1 MHERTGLAAVIGLGR
16 RPATDQRLDGRAFDL
31 LSLTMACVLGVH
43 AGHLP
48 WWLTAALA
56 IVLAVRWWQ
65 RRRHGARSPLLL
77 KLPLIGL
84 LAVAVVFSYG
94 TIFGREPGSALAVG
108 LLVLKLL
115 ESETPRDARVGVSFA
130 CFGLMAALL
139 FDQGLVATLVVALG
153 LLPALATLR
162 ALEPAQPAIALPRAL
177 VPGLALLLAAVPLAL
192 LAFALVPRLSSPLWG
207 APNPAESRTGLSERM
222 SPGNFTDLLTDDR
235 PAMRVAFDGSPP
247 APEQRYFRAYVMWL
261 YDGRSWEHA
270 QWREADGRPRP
281 AETVEAATSTSYRI
295 DLEPSDRTVLP
306 ALDVPL
312 DAPADARLSPD
323 REVFADQPVREP
335 LHYAMRSAVRYRLQA
350 QLPQAARRLALSLPR
365 GFNPRTQ
372 ALAAQWRARYGQD
385 DPAIVQAAL
394 ALFHDGGFRY
404 TLAPA
409 PLGRD
414 AVDDFLF
421 GTREGFCEHYASSFT
436 VLMRAAGIPARVVT
450 GYQGGYWNALGDY
463 LLVRQSDAHA
473 WSEVWLDGRGWVRVD
488 PTAAVR
494 PERVSLGAAAAAGSQ
509 LGWAQSG
516 WLAGLRNRWDV
527 VNHWWTEGVI
537 GFDALRQRGLL
548 TSFGIQETGTATLG
562 LLLAVGTAL
571 FVALGVGWA
580 LWRHER
586 PEPLRQAL
594 RRLEAKLGRC
604 GVTRRRSEGPQHY
617 LRRAARALP
626 AQRNELELLM
636 NRYLEL
642 RYSSDEPSP
651 ELLRGFQRAVREF
664 RPRRVVK

>member
-1 MHERTGLAAVIGLGR
+1 MTV
-16 RPATDQRLDGRAFDL
+16 RPPHAGESTLDTNAFDL
-31 LSLTMACVLGVH
+31 LCLTMACVLGVH
-43 AGHLP
+43 AAHLP
-48 WWLTAALA
+48 WWLVSALA
-56 IVLAVRWWQ
+56 LVLALRWWQ
-65 RRRHGARSPLLL
+65 RRRHGTRPPLLL
-77 KLPLIGL
+77 KLPLLVL
-84 LAVAVVFSYG
+84 LALAVVFDYG
-94 TIFGREPGSALAVG
+94 TIFGQQPGSALAVG

-139 FDQGLVATLVVALG
+139 FDQGLVATFVVALG

-162 ALEPAQPAIALPRAL
+162 ALEPAQTATNLARSLL
-177 VPGLALLLAAVPLAL
+177 PGLALLAAAVPLAL

-207 APNPAESRTGLSERM
+207 AANRAEARTGLSERM
-222 SPGNFTDLLTDDR
+222 SPGNLTELLTDDS
-235 PAMRVAFDGSPP
+235 PAMRVSFGGVPP
-247 APEQRYFRAYVMWL
+247 APQLRYFRAYVMWL
-261 YDGRSWEHA
+261 YDGRAWEHV
-270 QWREADGRPRP
+270 QLRQRDGQPRP
-281 AETVEAATSTSYRI
+281 LETVEVQATTAYRV

-312 DAPADARLSPD
+312 AAPADAQLSPD
-323 REVFADQPVREP
+323 HELFSDKPVREP
-335 LHYAMRSAVRYRLQA
+335 LHYALQSAVRYRLQA
-350 QLPQAARRLALSLPR
+350 GLPEAIRNLALRLPQ
-365 GFNPRTQ
+365 GFNPRTR
-372 ALAAQWRARYGQD
+372 ALAAQWRGRFGAD
-385 DPAIVQAAL
+385 DAAIVRAAL

-436 VLMRAAGIPARVVT
+436 VLMRAAGLPARVVT
-450 GYQGGYWNALGDY
+450 GYQGGYWNPLGNY

-494 PERVSLGAAAAAGSQ
+494 PERVSLGAAAAAGDQ
-509 LGWAQSG
+509 LSWAQSG
-516 WLAGLRNRWDV
+516 WLAALRNRWDV
-527 VNHWWTEGVI
+527 VNHWWTQGVI
-537 GFDALRQRGLL
+537 GFDALRQQGLL
-548 TSFGIQETGTATLG
+548 TPFGVSETGTAMLG

-586 PEPLRQAL
+586 PEPLRRAL
-594 RRLEAKLGRC
+594 RQLEARLARA
-604 GVTRRRSEGPQHY
+604 GVTRRRGEGPQHY

-626 AQRNELELLM
+626 AQRHELERLM
-636 NRYLEL
+636 NRYLDL
-642 RYSSDEPSP
+642 RYAHDEPVP
-651 ELLRGFQRAVREF
+651 ELLRQFQRAVREF

>member
-1 MHERTGLAAVIGLGR
+1 MIGIRR
-16 RPATDQRLDGRAFDL
+16 RPPVEPALDARAFDL

-43 AGHLP
+43 AAHLP
-48 WWLTAALA
+48 WWLDIALA
-56 IVLAVRWWQ
+56 LILAMRWRQ
-65 RRRHGARSPLLL
+65 RRRHGSRAPLLL

-139 FDQGLVATLVVALG
+139 FDQGLVVTFVVALG
-153 LLPALATLR
+153 LLPALATLQ
-162 ALEPAQPAIALPRAL
+162 ALEPAQPAAPLPRAL
-177 VPGLALLLAAVPLAL
+177 LPGLALLAAAVPLAL
-192 LAFALVPRLSSPLWG
+192 LAFVLVPRLSSPLWG
-207 APNPAESRTGLSERM
+207 APNPAEARTGLSERM
-222 SPGNFTDLLTDDR
+222 SPGNFTDLLTDDS
-235 PAMRVAFDGSPP
+235 PAMRVTFDGPLP
-247 APEQRYFRAYVMWL
+247 APELRYFRGYVMWL
-261 YDGRSWEHA
+261 YDGRTWEHA
-270 QWREADGRPRP
+270 QMHRAGGVSHSPEPVEADSSV
-281 AETVEAATSTSYRI
+281 TYRI
-295 DLEPSDRTVLP
+295 DLEPSDRTLLP

-312 DAPADARLSPD
+312 AAPADAQLSPD
-323 REVFADQPVREP
+323 HEVFAKQPVRE
-335 LHYAMRSAVRYRLQA
+335 LRHYTLRSAVRYRLQA
-350 QLPQAARRLALSLPR
+350 QLPQAARLLALRLPH
-365 GFNPRTQ
+365 GFNPRTH
-372 ALAAQWRARYGQD
+372 ALAAQWRARYGND
-385 DPAIVQAAL
+385 DGAIVQAAL
-394 ALFHDGGFRY
+394 SLFHDGGFRY
-404 TLAPA
+404 TLVPA

-450 GYQGGYWNALGDY
+450 GYQGGYWNRLGNY

-494 PERVSLGAAAAAGSQ
+494 PERVSLGAAAAAGDQ
-509 LGWAQSG
+509 LGWTQRG
-516 WLAGLRNRWDV
+516 WLGALRNRWDV

-548 TSFGIQETGTATLG
+548 TPFGVRETGTATLG
-562 LLLAVGTAL
+562 LLLAVGMAL
-571 FVALGVGWA
+571 FVALGIGWA
-580 LWRHER
+580 LWRRER

-594 RRLEAKLGRC
+594 RRLEARLGRC
-604 GVTRRRSEGPQHY
+604 GITRRRGEGPQHY

-626 AQRNELELLM
+626 AQRSELERLM
-636 NRYLEL
+636 NRYLDL
-642 RYSSDEPSP
+642 RYASDEPRP
-651 ELLRGFQRAVREF
+651 ELLRQFQRAVREF